1 MHDDLHTILYK
12 IAASVEMAKQSFA
25 DLVIKINST
34 AILFIYFI
42 LFYFIL
48 FYFILFYFILFYFIL
63 FYFILF
69 YFILVYFILF

>member
-34 AILFIYFI
+34 AIL
-42 LFYFIL
+42 
-48 FYFILFYFILFYFIL
+48 
-63 FYFILF
+63 
-69 YFILVYFILF
+69 V